1 VKLASEL
8 KRQSLTAYPVVS
20 SCAAASDERETVD
33 FFLFFPDAPVV
44 RWSLNIFAKEGRGRS
59 SSSSSM
65 PTKFMMNMM
74 NM

>member
-1 VKLASEL
+1 
-8 KRQSLTAYPVVS
+8 
-20 SCAAASDERETVD
+20 
-33 FFLFFPDAPVV
+33 VV